1 MHKIIPKGLRI
12 RKTIIWNLLLVIV
25 IYLWANQLYFEVNPL
40 VNYMWKLELNF
51 SNRLSIIH
59 LLMLSFLVL
68 TGPTSNT
75 LEKHFFLILIIGIY
89 IPITILSNHTS
100 TGQTFSFIVFLSI
113 LGSNFCYRLMNR
125 FFRFRHTINITGYRI
140 LSVDRFLQ
148 FNFVISFILIGFLII
163 SNKDAL
169 LSFNIFNTFANIYD
183 IRAENTLTG
192 LIAYFPGWI
201 VGISVPILVA
211 SFLIRNDWKSLI
223 LSFIGIYLIFQVF
236 AMKIHLFS
244 LILLLVF
251 GLIFK
256 YFKVIKEVLVEMFF
270 LIVFASA
277 NFSGGL
283 IYAFLD
289 RFFYLPGQLN
299 IHYYEFFSQNPK
311 NYFTGS
317 KLGFLFNKSAY
328 GKPMGFVIDDKFYGG
343 GMNANTG
350 YLASTY
356 GDLGIPG
363 IIIATFLIALILYF
377 LNILFK
383 KTKYIGYLIA
393 IQIAFALVNAPLN
406 DLFLTNGTLFV
417 LFIALLIKTKIMMSQ
432 SSNSQNSKQFAN

>member
-1 MHKIIPKGLRI
+1 MKINRI
-12 RKTIIWNLLLVIV
+12 IIWNVFLVIL
-25 IYLWANQLYFEVNPL
+25 IYLWANELYFKVNPL

-59 LLMLSFLVL
+59 LLMVTFLAL
-68 TGPTSNT
+68 TVPTSNT

-100 TGQTFSFIVFLSI
+100 TGQTFAFIVFISI
-113 LGSNFCYRLMNR
+113 FGSNLGYRLMNR
-125 FFRFRHTINITGYRI
+125 FFRFKYTINITGYKIFR
-140 LSVDRFLQ
+140 VDRFLQ
-148 FNFVISFILIGFLII
+148 FNFVISFILIGFLVI
-163 SNKDAL
+163 SNRDAL
-169 LSFNIFNTFANIYD
+169 SSFNIFNTFANIYD

-192 LIAYFPGWI
+192 LISYFPGWI
-201 VGISVPILVA
+201 VGISVPILLA
-211 SFLIRNDWKSLI
+211 SFLISNDWKSLI
-223 LSFIGIYLIFQVF
+223 LSFIGIFLMFQVF

-244 LILLLVF
+244 LILLIVF

-256 YFKVIKEVLVEMFF
+256 YFNVIKEFLVEIFY

-277 NFSGGL
+277 NLGGDL

-311 NYFTGS
+311 NYFNGS
-317 KLGFLFNKSAY
+317 KLGFLFNKSYY
-328 GKPMGFVIDDKFYGG
+328 GKPMGYVIDDKFYGG

-363 IIIATFLIALILYF
+363 IVIATFLISLILFF

-383 KTKYIGYLIA
+383 KSQFIGYLIA
-393 IQIAFALVNAPLN
+393 IQTAFALVNAPLN
-406 DLFLTNGTLFV
+406 DLFLTNGIIFV
-417 LFIALLIKTKIMMSQ
+417 FLIALLIKKSYCDG
-432 SSNSQNSKQFAN
+432 SNQYYPK